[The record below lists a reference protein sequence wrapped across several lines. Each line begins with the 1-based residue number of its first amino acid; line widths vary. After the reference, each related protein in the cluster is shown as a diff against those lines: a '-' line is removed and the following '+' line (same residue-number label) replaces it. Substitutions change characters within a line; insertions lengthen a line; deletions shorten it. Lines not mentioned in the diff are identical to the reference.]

1 MVTVVFLSL
10 LLGTGPSDGAASISA
25 SQSLEAPPVADE
37 SPTAWSCTVDTLR
50 AGKECVFEAE
60 LTPSAPSK
68 EQAASNVR
76 IIQELGRTLCAEAAR
91 PRSAEGKPDRGLTS
105 LCEKKYA
112 SAAERCGLEGAV
124 SVVDAKGRFAPA
136 ARACYRALSG
146 ALQETQMM
154 ATVVAPC
161 CQCAAQRGCPGAGDR
176 CYAELGQQEAGAST
190 LACMKDRC
198 REACSLAP
206 PASSSSRQPAPSPQI
221 APKPGRGS
229 ASL

>member
-1 MVTVVFLSL
+1 MVTIAFLSI
-10 LLGTGPSDGAASISA
+10 LLGAGPNDGSLAS
-25 SQSLEAPPVADE
+25 SLEASSVADE

-50 AGKECVFEAE
+50 SGRECVFEAE
-60 LTPSAPSK
+60 LTAAAPDRD
-68 EQAASNVR
+68 QAANNLRLV
-76 IIQELGRTLCAEAAR
+76 QGLGRTLCAEAAR
-91 PRSAEGKPDRGLTS
+91 PRAEESKPDKTLAA

-112 SAAERCGLEGAV
+112 AASERCDLEGAV

-154 ATVVAPC
+154 ATVASPC
-161 CQCAAQRGCPGAGDR
+161 CQCAAQRGCAGAGDQ
-176 CYAELGQQEAGAST
+176 CYSSLVRQEAGASA

-198 REACSLAP
+198 SEACSLVP
-206 PASSSSRQPAPSPQI
+206 PASSAGKTPSSL
-221 APKPGRGS
+221 PKSEPRPNRGS